1 MYEEYYEVKVENI
14 FEGPLDLLVFLI
26 KKNEVDIYDIP
37 IAKITEQY
45 LEYLEIL
52 KAMNIDFAGEFILM
66 ASTLTHIKSRMLLPA
81 HESDSE
87 EDDPRM
93 ELTIPL
99 LEYMRMKSIAEQ
111 LSKRPFLE
119 ENIFKRPVDNEHR
132 FLDDDSDEIQV
143 SLFDLVEAFQNI
155 LKNIPEEP
163 MIEFARETVSLSDRI
178 RQIENRLKNFS
189 DSLRF
194 EQLFEKP
201 PNREWIVLT
210 FVAILEMVKMFK
222 IGIFQNVNS
231 GIIRIFRISP

>member
-1 MYEEYYEVKVENI
+1 MNEDYYEVRVENI

-52 KAMNIDFAGEFILM
+52 KAMNIDFAGDFILM
-66 ASTLTHIKSRMLLPA
+66 ASTLIHIKSKMLLPA

-87 EDDPRM
+87 EEDPRM

-132 FLDDDSDEIQV
+132 FFDNDSDEIQV

-155 LKNIPEEP
+155 LQNIPEEP
-163 MIEFARETVSLSDRI
+163 MIEFARETVSLGDRI
-178 RQIENRLKNFS
+178 QQIENRLKNFS
-189 DSLRF
+189 GSLRF
-194 EQLFEKP
+194 EELFEEP
-201 PNREWIVLT
+201 PHREWIVLT

-222 IGIFQNVNS
+222 IGIFQNINS